1 MNSAQVNYYARLAD
15 KADRDPYGPDGSG
28 RAVVVNGRGFQKW
41 RRFNKAEPVWVP
53 DIDGRMVALTPTQ
66 VSVLLLAKEYVG
78 SRTTMREMATTLS
91 CSPSTVSR
99 ALVKLASFGLIA
111 YLTGRGRHA
120 ATVILTRVK
129 GDGLERLRELAKQ
142 KVRQWSMAA
151 QRRLS
156 RLEFN
161 VATYVLGSGRGR
173 DSLTDYYLSTKYVQS
188 ATLKSWTPQ
197 ELREAG
203 IL

>member
-1 MNSAQVNYYARLAD
+1 
-15 KADRDPYGPDGSG
+15 
-28 RAVVVNGRGFQKW
+28 
-41 RRFNKAEPVWVP
+41 
-53 DIDGRMVALTPTQ
+53 MVALTPMQ
-66 VSVLLLAKEYVG
+66 VSVLLLGKQLVG
-78 SRTTMREMATTLS
+78 SRTTMREMAETLS

-142 KVRQWSMAA
+142 KVRQWSLAA

-156 RLEFN
+156 RLESN
-161 VATYVLGSGRGR
+161 VAPYLHGRKGNG
-173 DSLTDYYLSTKYVQS
+173 DTLTEYLYSLPSTKS
-188 ATLKSWTPQ
+188 ATLKVWTPE

>member
-1 MNSAQVNYYARLAD
+1 ME
-15 KADRDPYGPDGSG
+15 RDPYGPDGSG

-66 VSVLLLAKEYVG
+66 VSVLLLAKQYVG
-78 SRTTMREMATTLS
+78 LRITMREMATTLS

-120 ATVILTRVK
+120 ATIILTRVR
-129 GDGLERLRELAKQ
+129 GDGLERLRELAKA
-142 KVRQWSMAA
+142 KVRAWSLAA
-151 QRRLS
+151 QKRLS
-156 RLEFN
+156 RLEVN
-161 VATYVLGSGRGR
+161 VATYVLRGSRGR
-173 DSLTDYYLSTKYVQS
+173 DSLTDYYLSTTYSKD
-188 ATLKSWTPQ
+188 ATLKAWTPD